1 MPRRRLKATRA
12 VSPKKSP
19 KKASPKA
26 SPKKASPKKS
36 PKKASPKPSPKGDTK
51 KKSRKARTYGT
62 YIHRVLEQVHPNLRI
77 AQTSLDQLD
86 QAIKVIIARFRD
98 ECIKLLELSHK
109 VTINARTIQ
118 TATRVIFPGELA
130 KHAVS
135 EGSKAV
141 GKYNASGA
149 KPGAK
154 APQFK
159 AAGLVFPV
167 MFTRKLLT
175 MEEMGSKIF
184 QRVGAAGPVYLAA
197 VLEYLTAEILE
208 LAGNAARDN
217 DKRTIKPYHFLL
229 AMSNDFE
236 LETMFD
242 NLGIVLTGIPVRPG
256 VDKALLF
263 TKAEKDKRA
272 AERGKKRIGKARKN
286 NKGGYYKVPGAKAL
300 QDIKKVQK
308 MTNTIL
314 PKASFGRLIREIA
327 QAYKTDLRFNVEAMN
342 ILQRGVEDY
351 MLKLY
356 RIANKLAIHADRR
369 TVQPKDL
376 ILARDVSD
384 PARSGAL
391 VPDLGYKKTETQL

>member
-1 MPRRRLKATRA
+1 MPPRRMKAT
-12 VSPKKSP
+12 KKT
-19 KKASPKA
+19 

-36 PKKASPKPSPKGDTK
+36 PKASPKASPKGDGK

-77 AQTSLDQLD
+77 AQTSIDQLD

-118 TATRVIFPGELA
+118 TATRMVFPGELT

-135 EGSKAV
+135 EGTKAV
-141 GKYNASGA
+141 LKYNVSGT

-159 AAGLVFPV
+159 AAGLIFPV

-184 QRVGAAGPVYLAA
+184 QRVGAGGPVYLAA

-217 DKRTIKPYHFLL
+217 EKRTIKPYHLLL
-229 AMSNDFE
+229 AISNDEE
-236 LETMFD
+236 LEAMFD

-256 VDKALLF
+256 VDNALLF

-272 AERGKKRIGKARKN
+272 AERAKKRVGKARKN
-286 NKGGYYKVPGAKAL
+286 KNQGYYKVPGAKAL
-300 QDIKKVQK
+300 QDIKKIQK

-314 PKASFGRLIREIA
+314 PKASFSRLVREIA
-327 QAYKTDLRFNVEAMN
+327 QEYKTNVRFNIEAMN
-342 ILQRGVEDY
+342 ILQRGVEDH

-369 TVQPKDL
+369 SVQPKDL
-376 ILARDVSD
+376 LLARNVSD
-384 PARSGAL
+384 PERAGKL
-391 VPDLGYKKTETQL
+391 VPDLGYKKTT

>member
-1 MPRRRLKATRA
+1 M
-12 VSPKKSP
+12 
-19 KKASPKA
+19 
-26 SPKKASPKKS
+26 
-36 PKKASPKPSPKGDTK
+36 
-51 KKSRKARTYGT
+51 
-62 YIHRVLEQVHPNLRI
+62 
-77 AQTSLDQLD
+77 
-86 QAIKVIIARFRD
+86 
-98 ECIKLLELSHK
+98 SHK
-109 VTINARTIQ
+109 VTINDRTIQ
-118 TATRVIFPGELA
+118 TATRVVFPGELA

-141 GKYNASGA
+141 GKYNASGTST
-149 KPGAK
+149 KPGI
-154 APQFK
+154 FK
-159 AAGLVFPV
+159 KAGLVFPV

-184 QRVGAAGPVYLAA
+184 QRVGAGGPVYLAA

-208 LAGNAARDN
+208 LSGNNARDN
-217 DKRTIKPYHFLL
+217 EKRTIKPYHLLL
-229 AMSNDFE
+229 AISNDFE
-236 LETMFD
+236 LDAMFN
-242 NLGIVLTGIPVRPG
+242 NLGIVLTDTPVLPG
-256 VDKALLF
+256 VDNALLF

>member
-1 MPRRRLKATRA
+1 MPPRRIKAT
-12 VSPKKSP
+12 
-19 KKASPKA
+19 KKASPKR

-36 PKKASPKPSPKGDTK
+36 PKASPKTSPKSDGK
-51 KKSRKARTYGT
+51 KKSRKMRTYGI
-62 YIHRVLEQVHPNLRI
+62 YIHRVLEQIHPNMRI
-77 AQTSLDQLD
+77 AQTSIAQLD
-86 QAIKVIIARFRD
+86 QAIKVIIARFRN
-98 ECIKLLELSHK
+98 ECIKLLELSRK

-118 TATRVIFPGELA
+118 TATRVVFSGELA

-135 EGSKAV
+135 EGTKALT
-141 GKYNASGA
+141 KYSASGTLI
-149 KPGAK
+149 KPGI
-154 APQFK
+154 FK

-175 MEEMGSKIF
+175 MEEMGSKVF

-208 LAGNAARDN
+208 LSGNAARDN
-217 DKRTIKPYHFLL
+217 EKRTIKPYHLLL
-229 AMSNDFE
+229 AISNDVE
-236 LETMFD
+236 LETMFN
-242 NLGIVLTGIPVRPG
+242 NLGIVLTDIPVRPG

-314 PKASFGRLIREIA
+314 PKASFVRLVREIA
-327 QAYKTDLRFNVEAMN
+327 QEYKTDIRFNIEAMN
-342 ILQRGVEDY
+342 ILQRGVEDH

-369 TVQPKDL
+369 SVQPKDL
-376 ILARDVSD
+376 ILARNVSV
-384 PARSGAL
+384 PARAGEL
-391 VPDLGYKKTETQL
+391 VPDLGYKKTTETEL